1 MELPTMTGRKLIRLT
16 NTAYHEA
23 GHAVA
28 TWRLGL
34 RVATASIEKTEQY
47 LGMVSRTATRLE
59 RQVEDSFSPRV
70 VDRLERL
77 IMIAWAGAL
86 AVRRLNPRS
95 KWRNG
100 ADSDFEWAGDLFN
113 RICGFDAKAQ
123 RLYSGLLWRRT
134 ELLIEGNWPL
144 VEHVA
149 GLLLERTNLSGQ
161 EVNAACLEALGV
173 DSTPFTKKNTKET

>member
-1 MELPTMTGRKLIRLT
+1 MTDRNLIRLT

-59 RQVEDSFSPRV
+59 RQIDFSSDPAV
-70 VDRLERL
+70 VDRIERL
-77 IMIAWAGAL
+77 IMICWAGAL

-100 ADSDFEWAGDLFN
+100 ASEDFEKASNLFFH
-113 RICGFDAKAQ
+113 ICGFDAKTQ
-123 RLYSGLLWRRT
+123 QLYSGLLWRRT

-161 EVNAACLEALGV
+161 EVDAACFEARGV
-173 DSTPFTKKNTKET
+173 HITPFTKKKTKET